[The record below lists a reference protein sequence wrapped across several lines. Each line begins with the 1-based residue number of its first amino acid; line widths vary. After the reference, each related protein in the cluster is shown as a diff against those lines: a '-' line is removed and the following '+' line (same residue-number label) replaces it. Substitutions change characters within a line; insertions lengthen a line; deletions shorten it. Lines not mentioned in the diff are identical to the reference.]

1 MMSFG
6 PVVGFGRSQ
15 SFMLSADLKKVK
27 SKKKKKKKKSTKPKF
42 RILQKRIRATEG
54 FFRVLTFYFSEFRL

>member
-1 MMSFG
+1 MSFG

-27 SKKKKKKKKSTKPKF
+27 SKKNKSTKPKF

>member
-27 SKKKKKKKKSTKPKF
+27 SKKNKSTKPKF

-54 FFRVLTFYFSEFRL
+54 FFRVLNFYFSEFRL